1 MEKYEI
7 VIPGLQTCLK
17 NTQAFISCT
26 CIWRTE
32 VQRMRFGDFL
42 SCWTPLFKAEYLNES
57 GAHQFGKTFWS
68 ANPKD
73 LLVSNSLMLGLQ
85 VCTTVSMFIWVLRIN
100 CVFSCIHGKHFTNLP
115 SVHLHV
121 PLYEEID
128 SFSFCLES
136 KLLCQWSCLCNL
148 IDFAHFLAL
157 TLSFQCSLLL
167 KSRKTYL

>member
-17 NTQAFISCT
+17 NTQAFIY
-26 CIWRTE
+26 
-32 VQRMRFGDFL
+32 VHAYGGQRSKGWDL
-42 SCWTPLFKAEYLNES
+42 VTSSVAGHPLFKAEYLNES

-85 VCTTVSMFIWVLRIN
+85 VCTMVSMFIWVLRIN